1 MRTLLKMLP
10 LAGILLG
17 AAAAQA
23 DVANKL
29 EAYTVDPAR
38 ALRADCK
45 ASGFSDQRIAEFEEG
60 VCLFH
65 KASRSPDETQRA
77 LDAFRQAQ
85 TKGLPPAHQ
94 NFASLLTGIMNC
106 QGAQAQLAAFKASDN
121 KDGLAQTRFCRD
133 RRISAADLG
142 SVRWDQAY
150 FEYAAAPQPNFNLDA
165 RLTEMAACHASVL
178 AASYDAECG
187 LISNISENE
196 INGFVDEAAGQVI
209 ETYFSGVESPIT
221 AMFARKIERAK
232 GLKESAAASIDSL
245 KTNAGEVNAQHDAL
259 QAAYVAERDG
269 KISKAYSDYRDA
281 VLRANTILD
290 EFNRWKGGL
299 FITVEGVNLLP
310 KLTERVVE
318 ITEELTRVQQLGFR
332 DKSEDLVADVRKT
345 IDAKAETAKLT
356 AQLCRVYF
364 CELAN
369 RRSMEQTIRSCRR
382 PALANNPLCI
392 TQAETMRSGTLTV
405 DFEGQKTTD
414 VTEFCTAAGVEAPSL
429 AIGIGPQQSATCLAA
444 MP

>member
-1 MRTLLKMLP
+1 MRILSKILP
-10 LAGILLG
+10 IAGILIATV
-17 AAAAQA
+17 AADA

-29 EAYTVDPAR
+29 EAYTVDPTR
-38 ALRADCK
+38 ALRPDRK
-45 ASGFSDQRIAEFEEG
+45 AGGFSDQRIAEFEEG

-65 KASRSPDETQRA
+65 KAGRSRDETQRS

-94 NFASLLTGIMNC
+94 NFASLLTGILNC
-106 QGAQAQLAAFKASDN
+106 QGAKEQLATFRASGNND
-121 KDGLAQTRFCRD
+121 KLARTRFCRD

-142 SVRWDQAY
+142 AVRWDQAY
-150 FEYAAAPQPNFNLDA
+150 FEYAPASQANFTLDA

-178 AASYDAECG
+178 ATSFDAECG

-196 INGFVDEAAGQVI
+196 INSFVDQGAGEVI

-221 AMFARKIERAK
+221 AMFARKIDRAR
-232 GLKESAAASIDSL
+232 GLKESAAAGIESL
-245 KTNAGEVNAQHDAL
+245 KKDAGEVNAQHDAL
-259 QAAYVAERDG
+259 HAAYVAERDG
-269 KISKAYSDYRDA
+269 KIAKAYADYRDA

-299 FITVEGVNLLP
+299 FITAEGDNLLP
-310 KLTERVVE
+310 KLRERVGE
-318 ITEELTRVQQLGFR
+318 IGEELARVQQLGFR
-332 DKSEDLVADVRKT
+332 EKSEDLVDQVRKT
-345 IDAKAETAKLT
+345 IDARAETAKLT
-356 AQLCRVYF
+356 AQLCRIYF

-405 DFEGQKTTD
+405 DFDGEKSTD
-414 VTEFCTAAGVEAPSL
+414 VTAFCAAAGVEPQSL
-429 AIGIGPQQSATCLAA
+429 ALGIGPQQSATCLAA

>member
-1 MRTLLKMLP
+1 MRAQLKML
-10 LAGILLG
+10 AAACVILG
-17 AAAAQA
+17 AATAQA
-23 DVANKL
+23 GVANKL
-29 EAYTVDPAR
+29 EAYTLDPAR

-77 LDAFRQAQ
+77 IDSFRQAQ

-94 NFASLLTGIMNC
+94 NFAALLTGIMNC
-106 QGAQAQLAAFKASDN
+106 QGAQSQLATFKASGN
-121 KDGLAQTRFCRD
+121 KDRLAQTRFCRD
-133 RRISAADLG
+133 RRVSAADLG
-142 SVRWDQAY
+142 SMRWDQAY
-150 FEYAAAPQPNFNLDA
+150 FEYAPASQPNFSLDA
-165 RLTEMAACHASVL
+165 RLIEMSACHASVL

-187 LISNISENE
+187 LISNITENE
-196 INGFVDEAAGQVI
+196 INSFVDEAAGQVI

-232 GLKESAAASIDSL
+232 GLKESAAASIGAL
-245 KTNAGEVNAQHDAL
+245 KANADEVNAQHDAL

-269 KISKAYSDYRDA
+269 KISRAYANYRDA
-281 VLRANTILD
+281 VLGANTILD

-310 KLTERVVE
+310 KLKERVVE
-318 ITEELTRVQQLGFR
+318 INEELARVQRLGFHA
-332 DKSEDLVADVRKT
+332 KSGALVTDVRKT
-345 IDAKAETAKLT
+345 IDAKAETVKLT

-369 RRSMEQTIRSCRR
+369 RRSMDQTIRSCRR

-392 TQAETMRSGTLTV
+392 TQAQTMRSGALTV
-405 DFEGQKTTD
+405 DFEGQKSTD
-414 VTEFCTAAGVEAPSL
+414 VTALCAAAGVETPSL
-429 AIGIGPQQSATCLAA
+429 AIGIGPQQSAACLAA